1 MSQATSPDPSKLGN
15 RTDGSNDSSSSS
27 VFSFVGN
34 VHDSTMSDADI
45 INSGDFLRLSDA
57 QVRKMIKGKTMFE
70 YTISI
75 ALRRNENGTE
85 KVVPI
90 HPKPDAQTSE
100 ISTQTVANL
109 NAV

>member
-1 MSQATSPDPSKLGN
+1 
-15 RTDGSNDSSSSS
+15 
-27 VFSFVGN
+27 
-34 VHDSTMSDADI
+34 MSDADI

-109 NAV
+109 NAVWLLIFFNPIYFSSCFGTITVDFFNLFILNN

>member
-1 MSQATSPDPSKLGN
+1 
-15 RTDGSNDSSSSS
+15 
-27 VFSFVGN
+27 
-34 VHDSTMSDADI
+34 MSDADI